1 MHSKLFQKVRHIEF
15 IAKQQVLDT
24 FSGMYASTFK
34 GHGIELDDI
43 REFQNGDD
51 VRAISW
57 AKTAQMGR
65 PYVKTFREERD
76 LTVMLVADVS
86 GSLSFG
92 SHYETKR
99 ERLAEVGAL
108 LAFSAMYNHDKVGL
122 LLFSDR
128 VEKMILP
135 KRGARHGALVVRELL
150 AFNAAGKKTDIA
162 KALHC
167 LHKALPKRAIVF
179 LLSDFLDEGF
189 EREFRYTAKKEDLI
203 AVRLFDPAERGI
215 MPVGACHFEDIET
228 GTSYLVD
235 MTKEMSKK
243 LALEDEARRAAL
255 KALTYK
261 SNAGLIEIDTKES
274 FVEKIGTYF
283 ALRKKFRR

>member
-1 MHSKLFQKVRHIEF
+1 MHSKLFHKVRHIEF
-15 IAKQQVLDT
+15 VAKQQVLDT
-24 FSGMYASTFK
+24 FSGMYASAFK
-34 GHGIELDDI
+34 GHGVELDDI

-57 AKTAQMGR
+57 AKSAQMGR

-122 LLFSDR
+122 LLFSDHI
-128 VEKMILP
+128 EKMILP
-135 KRGARHGALVVRELL
+135 KRGMRQGALVVRELL
-150 AFNAAGKKTDIA
+150 AFEAAGKKTDIA
-162 KALHC
+162 KALDC
-167 LHKALPKRAIVF
+167 LNKTLPKRAIVF
-179 LLSDFLDEGF
+179 LLSDFLDDGY

-203 AVRLFDPAERGI
+203 AVRLFDPLEKALL
-215 MPVGACHFEDIET
+215 PVGACHFEDIET

-235 MTKEMSKK
+235 LTKE
-243 LALEDEARRAAL
+243 LVEQEALEEDVRRDKL
-255 KALTYK
+255 KALSYK

-274 FVEKIGTYF
+274 FIEKIGTYF